1 MDSSCW
7 GFSCDYYR
15 SHYNPQIFEHLLLPS
30 WLLKIQLISMECPH
44 VDQLSVLAGH
54 ILGVTSFNPQNFPA
68 IQGLFLQ
75 FMDMKVRLRE
85 AWGHS
90 LGRTALWVSRSV
102 EVKSSALSS
111 LLHQSFPEKSHLCS
125 AILDTVQ
132 KNSLKDSAQRS
143 RTEEWADLSS
153 SWF

>member
-1 MDSSCW
+1 M
-7 GFSCDYYR
+7 
-15 SHYNPQIFEHLLLPS
+15 
-30 WLLKIQLISMECPH
+30 
-44 VDQLSVLAGH
+44 
-54 ILGVTSFNPQNFPA
+54 
-68 IQGLFLQ
+68 
-75 FMDMKVRLRE
+75 RLRE

-132 KNSLKDSAQRS
+132 KNSLKDSA
-143 RTEEWADLSS
+143 
-153 SWF
+153 